1 MANTQQYLM
10 EMYQLLYERFGPQHW
25 WPGDTPFEV
34 MVGAVLTQ
42 NTNWTNVEKAI
53 KNLKSTGRFSVKG
66 LLDMPE
72 ETLAALIR
80 PAGYYNLKTK
90 RLRNLLEMIMRDYDG
105 RLEAFFDEDTSTMRE
120 KLLSIK
126 GIGPETAD
134 SIILYAAERP
144 IFVVDAYTYR
154 ILSRHEMVTD
164 DMSYEDLQEL
174 FMSHLPE
181 DVQLYNEF
189 HALIVKT
196 GKSFCRKTPLCE
208 NCPLQD
214 WGPARY
220 LPKYTE
226 N

>member
-1 MANTQQYLM
+1 M

-208 NCPLQD
+208 DCPLQD

>member
-1 MANTQQYLM
+1 M